1 MRRLITLV
9 AFLGF
14 IGTLV
19 LAIPGASANVQGLIN
34 LTRDSYNLI
43 GLGEVHKEGIT
54 GKGQVVVFIDHGVE
68 KNHPYLKEAM
78 IDGFCSAQIACG
90 NFYLKD
96 GIDAG
101 GIFGVYEQNPHGM
114 LVAGVIAGRPI
125 GDYPGGV
132 APGAQLISISNAGG
146 NDAGL
151 VTAFDWILEAKK
163 RHNIVAVVGSFGQ
176 QNSVERNSLLG
187 CSGSSSEVRQR
198 IESLI
203 RSEIAMVFAAGNGG
217 NYLKADFPACIPG
230 VITVGAT
237 SSRGSVMNYSNTSAT
252 TLLAPADVL
261 TATRNSGYYIGG
273 GTSTAAPVVGG
284 AIALLKQAYPTAS
297 LDEVKKALF
306 TTNKYADDLVWSNL
320 PILDIPSALKALKD
334 KKFSETKVSI
344 SRLLGAATP
353 DQLQSF
359 ESQLASKN
367 EELKLQAQKIVQA
380 EQRAKVLELMEDS
393 AKKEAEEL
401 KKRTVEQSIKIASQ
415 IGEINSLKSDVA
427 NLNQTM
433 SDLTKKIKSICK
445 SNKTNV
451 LCKSVK

>member
-1 MRRLITLV
+1 MIRRVTFITFISLIGA
-9 AFLGF
+9 AFM
-14 IGTLV
+14 
-19 LAIPGASANVQGLIN
+19 AIPSATANVQGLID

-43 GLGEVHKEGIT
+43 GLNEVHKEGIT

-68 KNHPYLKEAM
+68 KNHPYLQEAM
-78 IDGFCSAQIACG
+78 IDGFCSAEIACG
-90 NFYLKD
+90 SYYLKD

-101 GIFGVYEQNPHGM
+101 GVFGNYEQNPHGM
-114 LVAGVIAGRPI
+114 LVGGVIAGRPN
-125 GDYPGGV
+125 GPYPGGV

-146 NDAGL
+146 NDRGL
-151 VTAFDWILEAKK
+151 VRAFDWILEAKK

-176 QNSVERNSLLG
+176 TNSAERNSLLG

-203 RSEIAMVFAAGNGG
+203 RSDIAMVFASGNGG

-237 SSRGSVMNYSNTSAT
+237 SSRGLVMNYSNTSAT

-284 AIALLKQAYPTAS
+284 AIALLKQANPNAS
-297 LDEVKKALF
+297 LDEIKKALF

-320 PILDIPSALKALKD
+320 PILDIPSALKALKE
-334 KKFSETKVSI
+334 KKYSDSKVAVSK
-344 SRLLGAATP
+344 LLGVATP

-359 ESQLASKN
+359 ESQIALKN
-367 EELKLQAQKIVQA
+367 DELKAQLQKIAQA
-380 EQRAKVLELMEDS
+380 EQRATILTLMEES
-393 AKKEAEEL
+393 ARKEAEEL
-401 KKRTVEQSIKIASQ
+401 KKRTIEQNIKIASQ
-415 IGEINSLKSDVA
+415 SGEITSLKAEIAKLFALSQS
-427 NLNQTM
+427 LSKRIT
-433 SDLTKKIKSICK
+433 T
-445 SNKTNV
+445 
-451 LCKSVK
+451 LCKQNRSGAACKTKE